1 MISTTSTTYLPAWV
15 THPVGKVARG
25 AIAVGGTIMAVLV
38 LMTASVVQS
47 GSWALVLLGVGLA
60 AFSVRAAKR
69 PTATR
74 LLLVA
79 ATMVAIPFTFQIS

>member
-1 MISTTSTTYLPAWV
+1 MTSTTTTTYLPTWV
-15 THPVGKVARG
+15 SHPVGKVARG
-25 AIAVGGTIMAVLV
+25 AIAVGGSITATLV

-60 AFSVRAAKR
+60 AFSVWAAKK
-69 PTATR
+69 PSASR

-79 ATMVAIPFTFQIS
+79 ATMAAIPMAFQIS